1 VRRRGPTNGDELLP
15 GGVRDAVERAAQV
28 EHDEPAPALA
38 SLLGERVTL
47 TTETPPWLPPD
58 AYPFAITWWP
68 LSHLG
73 HDEVL
78 STRAPLLVLTVER
91 PGPVELPG
99 RSCWTGSVCI
109 CVVYADG
116 ATEWVGP

>member
-1 VRRRGPTNGDELLP
+1 M
-15 GGVRDAVERAAQV
+15 RDAVERAAQV
-28 EHDEPAPALA
+28 EHEAPAPALA

-47 TTETPPWLPPD
+47 TTETPPWLPPE

-68 LSHLG
+68 LTFLG

-78 STRAPLLVLTVER
+78 NERAPLLVVNVER

-99 RSCWTGSVCI
+99 RSSWSGSVCI